1 VPPFAVAAK
10 APGFEAV
17 SWHVLVAPA
26 ATPKDIVERLHRE
39 MTKIMS
45 DAEMQKRVA
54 NIGLVPLNPASVEE
68 TQKYIASERE
78 KWGKLVRDLGLA
90 GTQ

>member
-1 VPPFAVAAK
+1 
-10 APGFEAV
+10 
-17 SWHVLVAPA
+17 
-26 ATPKDIVERLHRE
+26 

-45 DAEMQKRVA
+45 DPEMQKRVA
-54 NIGLVPLNPASVEE
+54 NIGLVPVNPQSVEE

-78 KWGKLVRDLGLA
+78 KWGKLVRELGLA